1 MKKALL
7 VIVVLFFASGVW
19 AQKYMSRTGVITFT
33 SKAPMETIEGKN
45 NQVAST
51 LNAATGE
58 ITIALLIK
66 SFEFDRALLQEHFN
80 ENYMESDKYP
90 RSVFKGKIS
99 NLEAVN
105 FKKNGQ
111 YQVTIEGQLT
121 IHNVTKAVKEA
132 ATVTV
137 SGTKVTAAA
146 KFNIAPAEYGIQIP
160 SLVKDKIAKNVV
172 TVVNI
177 PYELVK

>member
-7 VIVVLFFASGVW
+7 VIIVLCFASGVW

-51 LNAATGE
+51 LNATTGE

-90 RSVFKGKIS
+90 RSIFKGKIS
-99 NLEAVN
+99 NLGAVS
-105 FKKNGQ
+105 FKKDGQ

-121 IHNVTKAVKEA
+121 IHNVTKSVKES
-132 ATVTV
+132 ATITV
-137 SGTKVTAAA
+137 NGTKMVAIA
-146 KFNIAPAEYGIQIP
+146 KFNIAPADYGIQIP

-172 TVVNI
+172 TQVNI